1 MPDKEKDEELAA
13 DASASSSE
21 KKEKKK
27 KEKKVVEEVAEKKTH
42 LGDTATIK
50 RLMDDAVID
59 VFLDSKEGRGYVE
72 DTSMSNLKLVVG
84 FAGVGASLLS
94 HVYPAP
100 FPKNWWVLLLCC
112 AFYFGMSGI
121 LQLLLSF
128 VELESILVVR
138 GKTDADGNKKATP
151 GINISSH
158 FPRFQEVYTLGVT
171 PVPGSALALH
181 KCPRFRPDV
190 SGGNTAAHCLQRS
203 WSVEKFF
210 DEEGVFAESDFW
222 KAVEEFVL
230 EYERMIASDPD
241 GSKKAN

>member
-1 MPDKEKDEELAA
+1 MPDKEKDEEPAA

-158 FPRFQEVYTLGVT
+158 FPRF
-171 PVPGSALALH
+171 
-181 KCPRFRPDV
+181 RPDV